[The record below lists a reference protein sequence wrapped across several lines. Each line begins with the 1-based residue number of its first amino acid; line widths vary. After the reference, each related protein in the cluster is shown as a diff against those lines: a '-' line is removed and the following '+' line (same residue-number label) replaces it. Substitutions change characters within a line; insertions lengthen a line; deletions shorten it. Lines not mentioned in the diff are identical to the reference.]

1 MVISN
6 IYWLAYYKVAHA
18 DSLFLS
24 LREREGRSGV
34 EGGGG
39 KKNSVQALSAVRV
52 CYNNDFLFPLV
63 AAFEQK
69 KRILSKT
76 LLLAAT
82 FSTFT

>member
-1 MVISN
+1 M
-6 IYWLAYYKVAHA
+6 
-18 DSLFLS
+18 
-24 LREREGRSGV
+24 SGG

-39 KKNSVQALSAVRV
+39 GGGGGEEKFSSSTITVSAVSI